1 MYDDEQDDTVV
12 EYPIDNTT
20 DVAELHVL
28 VWFQQYGR
36 TSKENPN
43 FTVQQLREVIAYNI
57 GMKQLSIDTIVKVAC
72 TLGYEISAR
81 SVDSDKW
88 YINLPEDA
96 WGKFAH
102 ARRMQRFLRYRSKAR
117 VHGVML
123 DTMLG
128 TNPQ

>member
-1 MYDDEQDDTVV
+1 MEDDEQDDLV
-12 EYPIDNTT
+12 EYPIDNST
-20 DVAELHVL
+20 DVAELNVL

-43 FTVQQLREVIAYNI
+43 FTVQQLREVIAYDI

-72 TLGYEISAR
+72 GLGYEIGAR
-81 SVDSDKW
+81 SADSDKW

-96 WGKFAH
+96 WGRFAH
-102 ARRMQRFLRYRSKAR
+102 ARRMERFLRYRSKAR
-117 VHGVML
+117 GHAVML

-128 TNPQ
+128 SYPQ